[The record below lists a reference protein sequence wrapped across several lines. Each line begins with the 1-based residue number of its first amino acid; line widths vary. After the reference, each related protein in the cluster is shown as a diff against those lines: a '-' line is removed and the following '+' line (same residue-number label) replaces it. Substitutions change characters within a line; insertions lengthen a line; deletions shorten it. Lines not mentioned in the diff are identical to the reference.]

1 MRAVRRL
8 AARNVRRAFSSA
20 PEEDYEHGGFS
31 LQLTEEQASATF
43 PFAAGQQLL
52 WRLLSHM
59 TLCTVVMLSPIRK
72 RSSSSRATLPRTDDP
87 GRRPLRSDHGV
98 PDSNL

>member
-20 PEEDYEHGGFS
+20 PDEDYEHGGFS

-43 PFAAGQQLL
+43 PFAAGQQLFMAL
-52 WRLLSHM
+52 ALV
-59 TLCTVVMLSPIRK
+59 T
-72 RSSSSRATLPRTDDP
+72 
-87 GRRPLRSDHGV
+87 
-98 PDSNL
+98 